1 VLRDIITA
9 DNARNLDRVM
19 TYYTDDVVWA
29 PPAPRAEMVGLSA
42 IRESYVRMYGT
53 FSPQL
58 EASVETAITSGS
70 RAVVTGRTRGALIPR
85 TADAPATQVNDSYE
99 AILRCER
106 GHWRVAR
113 LAWRPA
119 S

>member
-1 VLRDIITA
+1 MLRNIIAA
-9 DNARNLDRVM
+9 DNARDLDRVM
-19 TYYTDDVVWA
+19 TYYTTDVVWA
-29 PPAPRAEMVGLSA
+29 PPAPRPEMRGFGA
-42 IRESYVRMYGT
+42 IRESYVRMYGE

-58 EASVETAITSGS
+58 EASVETAIASDE
-70 RAVVTGRTRGALIPR
+70 RAVVTGRTRGALVPR
-85 TADAPATQVNDSYE
+85 AADAPATQVNDNYE

-113 LAWRPA
+113 LSWRPA